1 MNKNIDATLDK
12 LQTVKTEFGSALS
25 WADLIVLAGTTAL
38 EHSIQ
43 PSAGIE
49 IPFCEAGR
57 VDDTHGNAWKFLKP
71 RVRYAPYL
79 NKIYRKPV
87 LLHLKLLQWEV
98 N

>member
-38 EHSIQ
+38 EQAIE

-57 VDDTHGNAWKFLKP
+57 VDDTQGNAWKFLKP
-71 RVRYAPYL
+71 RVRYATNCTVY
-79 NKIYRKPV
+79 KK
-87 LLHLKLLQWEV
+87 
-98 N
+98 